1 MSRERAPPE
10 SPGALAEERN
20 CVAVAGGKLE
30 ATAAATSCL
39 DIRLPTEPHAPAR
52 LHIG

>member
-1 MSRERAPPE
+1 
-10 SPGALAEERN
+10 LAEERN

-39 DIRLPTEPHAPAR
+39 DIRLATEPPAPAR